1 MLTFRNGINF
11 EFLNKKK
18 QPAPRMYC
26 DICEFF
32 DAHETEDCPLQC
44 SDVDSVGPA
53 PRDPTK
59 ERKLPPPR
67 KYCESCEMFDHE
79 IGECPDD
86 EY

>member
-1 MLTFRNGINF
+1 
-11 EFLNKKK
+11 
-18 QPAPRMYC
+18 MYC

-44 SDVDSVGPA
+44 SDADSVGPA